1 MLYTQRVSAAFA
13 GPRFRESPFHFTR
26 PSWSKIMIISK
37 KRRVT
42 LKRVLWVFIPAVL
55 VLGVGVLG
63 LNFYLIHRM
72 AHPPRNPLYGS
83 PRDFQVIMQKPMWS
97 DEKWNNSDATQSV
110 GWFLKQGRP
119 APAIILSH
127 AYGSNRSDFLT
138 LSFELWKAGYNV
150 LVYDLRGHGE
160 SPVNWSGLG
169 TYEKDDLLS
178 AIKFLKGQKTES
190 GQDIVDGRVGLYGV
204 DMGGYISLVASS
216 QDPMVKA
223 VAVDSVYPDVTHFI
237 NYRIRNFMGS
247 NRLADTLVNLPYRSD
262 LTELTMQV
270 YLLRRDDFAPAV
282 EAVAAGSSRRFLF
295 ITGKNTGLYET
306 MTRDLYNQAKDQK
319 ALVEVEQSRLDR
331 LYTKASADYD
341 AHVVSFFREAIP
353 AVPVKNVSMAR

>member
-1 MLYTQRVSAAFA
+1 
-13 GPRFRESPFHFTR
+13 
-26 PSWSKIMIISK
+26 MIISK

-42 LKRVLWVFIPAVL
+42 FKRVLWVFIPAVL
-55 VLGVGVLG
+55 VLGLGALG

-72 AHPPRNPLYGS
+72 AHPTRNPLYGS

-97 DEKWNNSDATQSV
+97 DEKWNNSDGTQSV
-110 GWFLKQGRP
+110 GWLLKQSRP
-119 APAIILSH
+119 SPAVILSH

-169 TYEKDDLLS
+169 MYEKDDLLS

-190 GQDIVDGRVGLYGV
+190 GQDVVDGRVGLYGV

-223 VAVDSVYPDVTHFI
+223 VAVDSVFPDVTHFI
-237 NYRIRNFMGS
+237 NHRIRNFIGS
-247 NRLADTLVNLPYRSD
+247 NALADTLVGLPYRSD
-262 LTELTMQV
+262 LTDLTMQV

-282 EAVAAGSSRRFLF
+282 EAVTTGSSRRFLF
-295 ITGKNTGLYET
+295 ITGRNTGLYEE
-306 MTRDLYNQAKDQK
+306 MTKNLYNQAKDQK
-319 ALVEVEQSRLDR
+319 EIVEVEQSRLDR

-341 AHVVSFFREAIP
+341 SRVVSFFRDVMP